1 MNREYELGFIIPI
14 SVTEADV
21 PAVVTMVREWV
32 EAQQGTVN
40 NVDNWGRRR
49 LAYPIDD
56 YREGYY
62 VFFKMSYPPQA
73 LGELERQLRLS
84 DRVIRHLVVRLDEA

>member
-1 MNREYELGFIIPI
+1 MNREYELGFIIPVSVNETEVPEVVDMVRGWVENLKG
-14 SVTEADV
+14 SVT
-21 PAVVTMVREWV
+21 
-32 EAQQGTVN
+32 N
-40 NVDNWGRRR
+40 IDNWGRRR

-73 LGELERQLRLS
+73 VAELERQLRLS
-84 DRVIRHLVVRLDEA
+84 DRIIRHLVVRLDEE

>member
-1 MNREYELGFIIPI
+1 MNHEYELGFIIPI
-14 SVTEADV
+14 SVPETEV
-21 PAVVTMVREWV
+21 PAVVTTVREWV
-32 EAQQGTVN
+32 EALQGTVT

-73 LGELERQLRLS
+73 VPELERQMHLS
-84 DRVIRHLVVRLDEA
+84 DRIIRHLVVRLDEE